1 MKFLFIPTSTTTLDS
16 SNNMWIV
23 LCGYI
28 KILSTCKK
36 IKALLKLLKSN
47 VVIPSPHMIF
57 IVSHN
62 FKILHNYKKK
72 IQTMMAS
79 GTHEHFSYCFHVH
92 LSLLQWWWWWCWWC
106 LCAWKQFINE
116 RNFICVLLHITY
128 SCAFSS
134 ALFLSMLEE
143 LSLFFSHLLPF
154 HCSNELKRGRR
165 DNGLSYMEAC
175 KLVIKTFSV
184 SATRKKIS

>member
-1 MKFLFIPTSTTTLDS
+1 MYVRLDEEIKSFPFLWWREMKFLFIPTSTTLDS

-79 GTHEHFSYCFHVH
+79 GTHELFLLFSFSSLTLAMVMMMMLMMFMWMKAIYKWKKFYMCAFTHYLFMCVQ
-92 LSLLQWWWWWCWWC
+92 LGAILVYAWRTFLILFSSFAFSLL
-106 LCAWKQFINE
+106 E
-116 RNFICVLLHITY
+116 RT
-128 SCAFSS
+128 
-134 ALFLSMLEE
+134 E
-143 LSLFFSHLLPF
+143 
-154 HCSNELKRGRR
+154 KRAKR
-165 DNGLSYMEAC
+165 
-175 KLVIKTFSV
+175 
-184 SATRKKIS
+184 